1 VRQNNA
7 IYFVQY
13 VQYAL
18 NNEMRCRLSATS
30 RFIEEMGLM
39 AQERGESR
47 ISGRILGLL
56 TVEGRELNLV
66 QISERL
72 AISRASASTNA
83 RDLAR
88 KGILKL
94 TTHAGDRQ
102 DYYELV
108 GLSSR
113 DVVGDLATQFLRQ
126 ARTIKTCVEDMR
138 GEDPAAARRAAEV
151 QSFLEKSAEIL
162 AHWAETLGTEDENKE
177 DDK

>member
-1 VRQNNA
+1 MTKVGA
-7 IYFVQY
+7 G
-13 VQYAL
+13 
-18 NNEMRCRLSATS
+18 LSATS

-56 TVEGRELNLV
+56 TVEGRELNLQ

-88 KGILKL
+88 KGMLKL
-94 TTHAGDRQ
+94 RTHAGDRQ

-113 DVVGDLATQFLRQ
+113 DVVGDLADQILRQ
-126 ARTIKTCVEDMR
+126 ARIIKDCVEEMQA
-138 GEDPAAARRAAEV
+138 EDPDAARRAAV
-151 QSFLEKSAEIL
+151 FQSFLEKSADIL
-162 AHWAETLGTEDENKE
+162 AHWATTLGEADDNEEDEK
-177 DDK
+177 